1 MKIELITIGDEIL
14 LGHTLDTNSNWIA
27 SRLSECGFNLRWI
40 SIVGDNVS
48 DMRHQLRRAW
58 NRADVVLVTG
68 GLGPTHDD
76 ITRPVIADFFN
87 DELIARADLAEW
99 IRDRF
104 AQRGLKPPPGHEL
117 MSEFPSRAVP
127 ILNEHGCAPGIHYS
141 LDDRELFAMP
151 GVPSEMYG
159 MLTETVLP
167 ILENRREKHYRF
179 TLLKTAGAGES
190 FLSEKIGD
198 PNAFVPVHLAYLP
211 SIDHGV
217 TIRLSLSGSDVH
229 EVDNILKKAE
239 ESIRSRI
246 SEFIYATGSTILE
259 EVILNLL
266 VEKKMRLT
274 LAESCT
280 GGLVTSRIV
289 SVSGSSDAFE
299 RAFVTYS
306 NESKIEVLGVDEEIL
321 ANHGAVSSETAIAMA
336 EGACQRANVDIAVS
350 VTGIA
355 GPTGG
360 TDEKPV
366 GLVYIAIADKRGTLV
381 NRFRFAG
388 DRDANRRRAAH
399 AALVMLWQRLKDD

>member
-1 MKIELITIGDEIL
+1 LKIELITIGDEIL

-27 SRLSECGFNLRWI
+27 SRLSECGFHLRWI
-40 SIVGDNVS
+40 SVVADNVS

-76 ITRPVIADFFN
+76 ITRPVIADFFK

-99 IRDRF
+99 IHDRF
-104 AQRGLKPPPGHEL
+104 AQRGLKPPPGYEL

-141 LDDRELFAMP
+141 LDDRELIAMP
-151 GVPSEMYG
+151 GVPTEMHG
-159 MLTETVLP
+159 MLIETVLP
-167 ILENRREKHYRF
+167 LLESRREGHYRF
-179 TLLKTAGAGES
+179 TVLKTAGAGES

-198 PNAFVPVHLAYLP
+198 PNALEPVHLAYLP

-217 TIRLSLSGSDVH
+217 TVRLSLSGSDLQ
-229 EVDNILKKAE
+229 EVDNTLKKAE
-239 ESIRSRI
+239 ESIRDRI
-246 SEFIYATGSTILE
+246 GEFIYATGSTILE

-266 VEKKMRLT
+266 VEKKMRLA

-289 SVSGSSDAFE
+289 SVPGSSEALE

-306 NESKIEVLGVDEEIL
+306 NKSKIEVLGIDEEIL
-321 ANHGAVSSETAIAMA
+321 IDNGAVSSETAVAMA
-336 EGACQRANVDIAVS
+336 EGARQRADVDIAVS

-366 GLVYIAIADKRGTLV
+366 GLVYIAIADKRGTSV
-381 NRFRFAG
+381 NRFRFG
-388 DRDANRRRAAH
+388 GGRDANRRRAAH
-399 AALVMLWQRLKDD
+399 TALVMLWQRLKDD